1 MKAKHIYSA
10 VLLSIVAVGCT
21 NDDFNSIENGA
32 VEGKMMD
39 ASNFALVEKAGE
51 DVQTRVNYIP
61 GYFAG
66 GNVMK
71 FVTPTWEADDVI
83 GFSHIYPSDQKL
95 VTNYKFEI
103 DPADAGKTTGATFT
117 TDNSTIFEGE
127 YFVYYPFNE
136 DYHNYDGIP
145 FDLSNIQTQDA
156 TAEATV
162 NMSMDPSNDEAIFEK
177 FKKAGAHLE
186 KVKFSISDRVQAEEA
201 VSQTEFSFNQYTSQI
216 CFLLYPKNQSNA
228 INVKRIELV
237 SSTDEPLKVPTKVL
251 FNSQGV
257 GVAAPAA
264 EIDEASCA
272 DRAVLLFENVNTTTG
287 AGGLNVPSTTTSK
300 DAVMGYI
307 AMIPTT
313 YALGTYKFVVYYT
326 EDAEKESNSLKRVE
340 IPKSAALELK
350 SNVVQPVALEIDADK
365 AKEVTTGYDIYNET
379 EFASAVMKSNQKT
392 SGSSEFNLA
401 NDIELKNDYTLS
413 SKVPLTFT
421 GGKTLTVSSGKT
433 LTLNSPSTITIENTL
448 KGAGKVDVKNGTVK
462 IASINDAQLELVN
475 AATLVVENAEA
486 QGNVKYV
493 SNSGNLTLSNA
504 VVADAIGVHN
514 ADGAVNLKDVSVNS
528 TMTFNE
534 EVVAESTLE
543 NVEVKGNVTNNAAK
557 LTVKGE
563 NTLAYNAVTEP
574 PADLTNAGEINFV
587 EGAAATVGN
596 LKGQTGKVGKINLGR
611 EATPSEVK
619 VTVLG
624 KSDINQQ
631 LVYVDTKAT
640 FTAKNELNGLKSD
653 GHDTDPNK
661 TTMIL
666 EGTLETEGDVTYNK
680 NFSFCGKVVNKA
692 GGNWV
697 VNNAAKLSRFIHTH
711 NNTPAT
717 FINEAGGV
725 VIVNDVHDEN
735 ATTAMNALPKDLYDA
750 TSEGTLIWRDITSM
764 QNMDDIYKLGENC
777 WATQL
782 EADLTIPNRDVQGA
796 NETFAD
802 GLNWS
807 DKDIVLNVLTNS
819 TGAQRGYTVKVGSEK
834 QIVARNL
841 TINAN
846 IERGAKTQSMKVE
859 GGAANAA
866 IAVENT
872 LTLNNNTVGTFNLT
886 IENGATCKDL
896 FVTNV
901 DNGNFVIYKG
911 SLIRYSGTYTW
922 TGNGDGISYPN
933 NMPQKQ

>member
-10 VLLSIVAVGCT
+10 VLLSMLAVGCT
-21 NDDFNSIENGA
+21 NDDFSSIQNGA

-39 ASNFALVEKAGE
+39 ASNFVLVEKAGE

-66 GNVMK
+66 GTVMQ

-83 GFSHIYPSDQKL
+83 GFSHIYPSDQRL

-103 DPADAGKTTGATFT
+103 DPADAGKATGATFT

-127 YFVYYPFNE
+127 YFVYYPFNA
-136 DYHNYDGIP
+136 DYHKYGGIP
-145 FDLSNIQTQDA
+145 FELSNIQTQDA
-156 TAEATV
+156 TTDATV
-162 NMSMDPSNDEAIFEK
+162 NMSMDPETDAAALEK
-177 FKKAGAHLE
+177 FKKAGKHL
-186 KVKFSISDRVQAEEA
+186 VKFSISNRVQAEEA

-216 CFLLYPKNQSNA
+216 CFLLFPKNQSNA

-251 FNSQGV
+251 FNSQGA

-264 EIDEASCA
+264 EIDKASCA
-272 DRAVLLFENVNTTTG
+272 DRAVLLFENVNATTG

-307 AMIPTT
+307 SMIPTT
-313 YALGTYKFVVYYT
+313 YAQGTYKFVVYYT
-326 EDAEKESNSLKRVE
+326 EDADKESNSLKRVE
-340 IPKSAALELK
+340 ITKNGALELK
-350 SNVVQPVALEIDADK
+350 SNVVQPVSLEIDAQY
-365 AKEVTTGYDIYNET
+365 ATEITTDYDIYNET
-379 EFASAVMKSNQKT
+379 EFASAVAKSNQKT

-413 SKVPLTFT
+413 SRVPLTFT
-421 GGKTLTVSSGKT
+421 GGKTLKVISGKT
-433 LTLNSPSTITIENTL
+433 LTLNSPSTITIKNTIM
-448 KGAGKVDVKNGTVK
+448 GAGKMDVKQGEVK
-462 IASINDAQLELVN
+462 IASINDAHLELVN
-475 AATLVVENAEA
+475 AGTLVVENAEEP
-486 QGNVKYV
+486 GNVKYV
-493 SNSGNLTLSNA
+493 SNTGNLTLNNA

-514 ADGAVNLKDVSVNS
+514 ANGTVNLKDVTVNK

-534 EVVAESTLE
+534 EVVAASTLE

-563 NTLAYNAVTEP
+563 NTLAYNAVTGTL
-574 PADLTNAGEINFV
+574 ATLINAGEINFV
-587 EGAAATVGN
+587 EGATATIGN
-596 LKGQTGKVGKINLGR
+596 LAGKIGSVGKINLGR

-619 VTVLG
+619 VTVEG
-624 KSDINQQ
+624 ESDISQQ

-640 FTAKNELNGLKSD
+640 FTANDELKGLKSN
-653 GHDTDPNK
+653 GHDTDPSK

-666 EGTLETEGDVTYNK
+666 EGTLETAGAVKYNK

-725 VIVNDVHDEN
+725 VTVNDVEDVN
-735 ATTAMNALPKDLYDA
+735 ATVAMNALPKDLYDA

-764 QNMDDIYKLGENC
+764 QNVDDIYNLGEDC

-782 EADLTIPNRDVQGA
+782 EADLTIPNRDVTGA
-796 NETFAD
+796 NETFVNGVD
-802 GLNWS
+802 WS
-807 DKDIVLNVLTNS
+807 NKDIVLNILTNS
-819 TGAQRGYTVKVGSEK
+819 TGAQRGYKVEVGSDK
-834 QIVARNL
+834 QIVARSL
-841 TINAN
+841 TVNARIAN
-846 IERGAKTQSMKVE
+846 GAKTQSMTVE
-859 GGAANAA
+859 GGTTGAA
-866 IAVENT
+866 IAVSNT
-872 LTLNNNTVGTFNLT
+872 LSLNNYTVGTFNLT
-886 IENGATCKDL
+886 IENGATCKDMM
-896 FVTNV
+896 VTNV
-901 DNGNFVIYKG
+901 DNGTFVIYKG
-911 SLIRYSGTYTW
+911 SSIHYTGTYSW
-922 TGNGDGISYPN
+922 SGNSDGISYPN